1 MNKTNAQRWIGI
13 GALALIL
20 PVAAAAQQ
28 AFTRGPVN
36 LRAGPSGDYP
46 TVARLGPGQPLDV
59 IGCTNGYGWCDVV
72 LPDELR
78 GWVAAQSLDYA
89 YEDQRVPLATYGA
102 SIGVPIVGFAIGNYW
117 ADNYRDRSWYGDR
130 RYWGNRQ
137 PPPVQGWRPERPPQ
151 PGWRPNPFPGGGG
164 GGGYGPGFGPGYGAG
179 YGPGYGP
186 GRPGNPNFGGPGGG
200 QPPGYRPPGGNFN
213 PPQQGFRPQPMPQP
227 GFRPLPG
234 VGLQPSPPPA
244 PSNVQPRSNGFQK
257 DGP

>member
-28 AFTRGPVN
+28 AFTRGPVD
-36 LRAGPSGDYP
+36 LLAGPSGDYP

-102 SIGVPIVGFAIGNYW
+102 SIGIPIVGFAIGNYW
-117 ADNYRDRSWYGDR
+117 ANNYRDRSWYGDR

-151 PGWRPNPFPGGGG
+151 PGWRPNPFPGGN
-164 GGGYGPGFGPGYGAG
+164 PGNGFA
-179 YGPGYGP
+179 P
-186 GRPGNPNFGGPGGG
+186 GRPGNPNFGGG
-200 QPPGYRPPGGNFN
+200 QHSGNRPQGGNFN
-213 PPQQGFRPQPMPQP
+213 PPQQGFRPQPGQGQGGGVQP
-227 GFRPLPG
+227 GFRPPQGGGFPQQPIPG
-234 VGLQPSPPPA
+234 NTVPPRNNP
-244 PSNVQPRSNGFQK
+244 QFQK